1 MTHYLDPMSLA
12 LLYTQNPSDSVVS
25 LSLSFSEYK
34 ESETICASSFSSSTV
49 SKQKSKNC
57 NRVGKDQVKQR
68 KSKASDRKSESFS
81 VSTQQ
86 KDHSNS
92 PYLYKPSDTYIH
104 NSVTLDTISQVFL
117 SSFDIL
123 ASPESKQSDLMTPI
137 AQSPDSSITLKTI
150 LNNQITNKDSHK
162 RPLATPPHNM
172 MFHPQNGLI
181 YDFNQ
186 QPNHSQHHFY
196 HHPEPG
202 LVSNH
207 GISTIK
213 STHVPILSN
222 TFILNNSKCIGAYQ
236 DDTQTCRYC
245 QNQYDTSEGYLNVKI
260 GDMIAS
266 RYYVQCIL
274 GQGTFGTVL
283 GCSDTSD
290 PFSSPLAIKIIR
302 NIPKYRR
309 AARTEIQIL
318 ECLHYSEQGTND
330 NDIHLSE
337 YCIKMEFWFEYCH
350 HLCMVFP
357 LYKMDI
363 YKYLGRNNFNGLF
376 LKDIQAIGYQIL
388 SATMYMHKLGL
399 IHTDIKPENI
409 LLKNDSFKVVNG
421 NKKLIDNQVLLIDFG
436 SAIHK
441 DQYHGE
447 IVSTRHYRAPE
458 IILGLG
464 WSFPCDIWS
473 IGCVLF
479 ELFQG
484 IQLFNTHD
492 NLAHLAMMEI
502 ILGPLPRWM
511 VKSYE
516 DRLGSYG
523 QGKSFFN
530 NQYKIDFPDED
541 TSATSVHSVNSMS
554 KFIHL
559 FSSSESSH
567 LGLLFDLIQRCLRLD
582 PNERITAKEASEHP
596 FFSIKVDDI

>member
-1 MTHYLDPMSLA
+1 MSLA
-12 LLYTQNPSDSVVS
+12 LLYAQSPSKSVVTLS
-25 LSLSFSEYK
+25 LSLSEYK
-34 ESETICASSFSSSTV
+34 ESETICTSPLLSSL

-57 NRVGKDQVKQR
+57 SRTGEEQVR
-68 KSKASDRKSESFS
+68 KSKLKASDRKSESLFA
-81 VSTQQ
+81 STYQ
-86 KDHSNS
+86 KDHINS
-92 PYLYKPSDTYIH
+92 PYLHKPSDTDID
-104 NSVTLDTISQVFL
+104 NSATLDTISQIFL

-123 ASPESKQSDLMTPI
+123 ISPESKQSDLMTPI
-137 AQSPDSSITLKTI
+137 AQSSDSSIALKTI
-150 LNNQITNKDSHK
+150 LNNQITNKDSHE
-162 RPLATPPHNM
+162 RSSLATPHNM
-172 MFHPQNGLI
+172 LFHLQNESI

-186 QPNHSQHHFY
+186 QSNDSQHRFY
-196 HHPEPG
+196 HYQEPE
-202 LVSNH
+202 LEVHHDS
-207 GISTIK
+207 STTRSTFK
-213 STHVPILSN
+213 STHVSILSN
-222 TFILNNSKCIGAYQ
+222 AFILNDSKCIGAYQ

-245 QNQYDTSEGYLNVKI
+245 QNQYDTHEGYLKVKI
-260 GDMIAS
+260 GDIIAS
-266 RYYVQCIL
+266 RYHVQSIL

-283 GCSDTSD
+283 GCTDTSD
-290 PFSSPLAIKIIR
+290 SFSSLAIKIIR

-318 ECLHYSEQGTND
+318 ECLHYSEQDMND

-350 HLCMVFP
+350 HLCMIFP

-363 YKYLGRNNFNGLF
+363 YKYLERNNFNGLF

-388 SATMYMHKLGL
+388 SATMYIHKLGL

-409 LLKNDSFKVVNG
+409 LLKNDSFRVVNR
-421 NKKLIDNQVLLIDFG
+421 NKKLINNQILLIDFG

-473 IGCVLF
+473 VGCVLF

-492 NLAHLAMMEI
+492 NLAHLAMMEV
-502 ILGPLPRWM
+502 ILGSFPRWM
-511 VKSYE
+511 IRKYE
-516 DRLGSYG
+516 DRVGSYE

-530 NQYKIDFPDED
+530 NQYKVDFPDKD
-541 TSATSVHSVNSMS
+541 TSAISTNSVNFMS

-567 LGLLFDLIQRCLRLD
+567 LGLLLDLIQRCLRLD

-596 FFSIKVDDI
+596 FFSIDIKDI